1 MPVPDK
7 INIRFKALYREY
19 EARKLAKLSPAEQAE
34 ILAFDTLLKG
44 HVGRGILVFIALWAT
59 GMALFRWSTASEVSW
74 FEAAVLSLMMMGA
87 IGVGL
92 LSAWF
97 GHARFTPSIKLFFST
112 LSLAIAGGVV
122 GGTIGRF
129 VKHGFDGFAG
139 FESIESFSGSELS
152 RAYLPVLIGGLIA
165 GLIYFALLMM
175 IVQFRRSQLQRRVEE
190 LAETAQQERLA
201 RQLTDARLK
210 LLQAQVEPHF
220 LFNTLASVQQL
231 ADARA
236 PEAAALVSQLITF
249 LRSGLSG
256 LREES
261 STLQREFRMVDAYLA
276 IMKTRM
282 DSRLVYRLELP
293 AELASQPVPPA
304 MLISLVENAIKHGLE
319 PYPAGGEIVIA
330 ASIQSGQLRVVV
342 ADNGRGMEARVA
354 VDSMKAGDHEGGG
367 LGLANVRERL
377 AALYGA
383 AASLE
388 TINHNLHGFT
398 SILHLPGP
406 PARAVPET
414 VSRKSG
420 K

>member
-1 MPVPDK
+1 MPVLDK
-7 INIRFKALYREY
+7 IKIRFKALYREY
-19 EARKLAKLSPAEQAE
+19 EARKLAKLSPTEQAE

-44 HVGRGILVFIALWAT
+44 HVGTGILVFIALWAT
-59 GMALFRWSTASEVSW
+59 GMALFRWSTESEVSW
-74 FEAAVLSLMMMGA
+74 FEAAVLSLMMIGA
-87 IGVGL
+87 IGMGL

-129 VKHGFDGFAG
+129 AKHGFNGFAG
-139 FESIESFSGSELS
+139 LESVESFSGSELS
-152 RAYLPVLIGGLIA
+152 RAYLPVLMGGLIA

-175 IVQFRRSQLQRRVEE
+175 IVQFRRSQLQRRIEE

-231 ADARA
+231 AEARA
-236 PEAAALVSQLITF
+236 PDAATLVSQLITF

-261 STLQREFRMVDAYLA
+261 STLQREFQMVDAYLA

-293 AELASQPVPPA
+293 ADLASQPVPPA

-319 PYPAGGEIVIA
+319 PYPPGGEIVIT
-330 ASIQSGQLRVVV
+330 ASAPSGQLRVVV
-342 ADNGRGMEARVA
+342 ADNGRGIEARVA
-354 VDSMKAGDHEGGG
+354 VNPMKADSHEGGG
-367 LGLANVRERL
+367 LGLANIRERL

-383 AASLE
+383 SASLE
-388 TINHNLHGFT
+388 TINHKLHGFT
-398 SILHLPGP
+398 SILHLPGS
-406 PARAVPET
+406 ALVAVPET
-414 VSRKSG
+414 VSGKSG

>member
-1 MPVPDK
+1 MPVLDK
-7 INIRFKALYREY
+7 IKIRLKALYREY
-19 EARKLAKLSPAEQAE
+19 EARKLAKLSSAEQTE

-44 HVGRGILVFIALWAT
+44 HVGTGILVFIALWAT
-59 GMALFRWSTASEVSW
+59 GMVLFRWSTESEVSW
-74 FEAAVLSLMMMGA
+74 FEAAVLSLMMIGA
-87 IGVGL
+87 IGMGL

-139 FESIESFSGSELS
+139 FESFSGSELS
-152 RAYLPVLIGGLIA
+152 RAYLPVLMGGLIA

-175 IVQFRRSQLQRRVEE
+175 IVQFRRSQLQRRIEE

-293 AELASQPVPPA
+293 ADLASQPVPPA

-319 PYPAGGEIVIA
+319 PYPPGGEIVIT
-330 ASIQSGQLRVVV
+330 ASAPSGQLRVVV

-354 VDSMKAGDHEGGG
+354 VNSMKADSHEGGG
-367 LGLANVRERL
+367 LGLANIRERL

-383 AASLE
+383 SASLE
-388 TINHNLHGFT
+388 TINHKLHGFT
-398 SILHLPGP
+398 SILHLPGS
-406 PARAVPET
+406 ALVAVPET
-414 VSRKSG
+414 VSGKSG

>member
-1 MPVPDK
+1 MPVLDK
-7 INIRFKALYREY
+7 IKIRFKALYREY
-19 EARKLAKLSPAEQAE
+19 EARKLAKLSSAEQAE

-44 HVGRGILVFIALWAT
+44 RVGGGILVFIALWAT

-97 GHARFTPSIKLFFST
+97 GHARFTPSIKLFFTT

-139 FESIESFSGSELS
+139 FESFSGSELS

-175 IVQFRRSQLQRRVEE
+175 IVQFRRSQLQRRIAE

-231 ADARA
+231 AEARA

-319 PYPAGGEIVIA
+319 PYPPGGEIVIT
-330 ASIQSGQLRVVV
+330 ASVQSGQLRVVV
-342 ADNGRGMEARVA
+342 ADNGRGMEAVKP
-354 VDSMKAGDHEGGG
+354 VKAGGHEGGG
-367 LGLANVRERL
+367 LGLANIRERL

-388 TINHNLHGFT
+388 TINHTLHGFT

-406 PARAVPET
+406 ASRAVPET
-414 VSRKSG
+414 VSGKSG

>member
-1 MPVPDK
+1 MPVLDK
-7 INIRFKALYREY
+7 IKIRFKALYREY
-19 EARKLAKLSPAEQAE
+19 EARKLAKLSPTEQAE

-44 HVGRGILVFIALWAT
+44 HVGTGILVFIALWAT
-59 GMALFRWSTASEVSW
+59 GMALFRWSTESEVSW
-74 FEAAVLSLMMMGA
+74 FEAAVLSLMMIGA
-87 IGVGL
+87 IGMGL

-129 VKHGFDGFAG
+129 AKHGFDGFAG
-139 FESIESFSGSELS
+139 FESFSGSELS
-152 RAYLPVLIGGLIA
+152 RAYLPVLMGGLIA

-175 IVQFRRSQLQRRVEE
+175 IVQFRRSQLQRRIAE

-231 ADARA
+231 AEARA
-236 PEAAALVSQLITF
+236 PDAAALVSQLITF

-261 STLQREFRMVDAYLA
+261 STLQREFQMVDAYLA

-319 PYPAGGEIVIA
+319 PYPPGGEIVIT
-330 ASIQSGQLRVVV
+330 ASAQSGQLRVVV
-342 ADNGRGMEARVA
+342 ADNGRGIEARVA
-354 VDSMKAGDHEGGG
+354 VNPMKADSHEGGG
-367 LGLANVRERL
+367 LGLANIRERL

-383 AASLE
+383 SASLE
-388 TINHNLHGFT
+388 TINHKLHGFT
-398 SILHLPGP
+398 SILHLPGS
-406 PARAVPET
+406 ALVAVPET
-414 VSRKSG
+414 VSGKSG

>member
-1 MPVPDK
+1 MPVLDK
-7 INIRFKALYREY
+7 IKIRLKALYREY
-19 EARKLAKLSPAEQAE
+19 EARKLAKLSSAEQTE

-44 HVGRGILVFIALWAT
+44 HVGTGILVFIALWAT
-59 GMALFRWSTASEVSW
+59 GMVLFRWSTESEVSW
-74 FEAAVLSLMMMGA
+74 FEAAVLSLMMIGA
-87 IGVGL
+87 IGMGL

-139 FESIESFSGSELS
+139 FESFSGTELS
-152 RAYLPVLIGGLIA
+152 RAYLPVLMGGLIA

-175 IVQFRRSQLQRRVEE
+175 IVQFRRSQLQRRIEE

-293 AELASQPVPPA
+293 ADLASQPVPPA

-319 PYPAGGEIVIA
+319 PYPPGGEIVIT
-330 ASIQSGQLRVVV
+330 ASAPSGQLRVVV

-354 VDSMKAGDHEGGG
+354 VNSMKADSHEGGG
-367 LGLANVRERL
+367 LGLANIRERL

-383 AASLE
+383 SASLE
-388 TINHNLHGFT
+388 TINHKLHGFT
-398 SILHLPGP
+398 SILHLPGS
-406 PARAVPET
+406 ALVAVPET
-414 VSRKSG
+414 VSGKSG

>member
-1 MPVPDK
+1 MPVLEK
-7 INIRFKALYREY
+7 IKIRLKALYREY
-19 EARKLAKLSPAEQAE
+19 EARKLAKLSSAEQTE

-44 HVGRGILVFIALWAT
+44 HVGTGILVFIALWAT
-59 GMALFRWSTASEVSW
+59 GMVLFRWSTESEVSW
-74 FEAAVLSLMMMGA
+74 FEAAVLSLMMIGA
-87 IGVGL
+87 IGMGL

-139 FESIESFSGSELS
+139 FESFSGSELS
-152 RAYLPVLIGGLIA
+152 RAYLPVLMGGLIA

-175 IVQFRRSQLQRRVEE
+175 IVQFRRSQLQRRIEE

-293 AELASQPVPPA
+293 ADLASQPVPPA

-319 PYPAGGEIVIA
+319 PYPPGGEIVIT
-330 ASIQSGQLRVVV
+330 ASAPSGQLRVVV

-354 VDSMKAGDHEGGG
+354 VNSMKADSHEGGG
-367 LGLANVRERL
+367 LGLANIRERL

-383 AASLE
+383 SASLE
-388 TINHNLHGFT
+388 TINHKLHGFT
-398 SILHLPGP
+398 SILHLPGS
-406 PARAVPET
+406 ALVAVPET
-414 VSRKSG
+414 VSGKSG

>member
-1 MPVPDK
+1 MPVLDK
-7 INIRFKALYREY
+7 IKIRFKALYREY
-19 EARKLAKLSPAEQAE
+19 EARKLAKLSPTEQAE

-44 HVGRGILVFIALWAT
+44 HVGTGILVFIALWAT
-59 GMALFRWSTASEVSW
+59 GMALFRWSTESEVSW
-74 FEAAVLSLMMMGA
+74 FEAAVLSLMMIGA
-87 IGVGL
+87 IGMGL

-129 VKHGFDGFAG
+129 AKHGFDGFAG
-139 FESIESFSGSELS
+139 FESFSGSELS
-152 RAYLPVLIGGLIA
+152 RAYLPVLMGGLIA

-175 IVQFRRSQLQRRVEE
+175 IVQFRRRQLQRRIEE
-190 LAETAQQERLA
+190 LAETAQQERVA

-231 ADARA
+231 AEARA

-261 STLQREFRMVDAYLA
+261 STLQREFQMVDAYLA

-293 AELASQPVPPA
+293 ADLASQPVPPA

-319 PYPAGGEIVIA
+319 PYPPGGEIVIT
-330 ASIQSGQLRVVV
+330 ASAQSGQLRVVV
-342 ADNGRGMEARVA
+342 ADNGRGIEARVA
-354 VDSMKAGDHEGGG
+354 VNPMKADSHEGGG
-367 LGLANVRERL
+367 LGLANIRERL

-383 AASLE
+383 SASLE
-388 TINHNLHGFT
+388 TINHKLHGFT
-398 SILHLPGP
+398 SILHLPGS
-406 PARAVPET
+406 ALVAVPET
-414 VSRKSG
+414 VSGKSG

>member
-1 MPVPDK
+1 MPVLDK
-7 INIRFKALYREY
+7 IKIRLKALYREY
-19 EARKLAKLSPAEQAE
+19 EARKLAKLSSAEQTE

-44 HVGRGILVFIALWAT
+44 HVGTGILVFIALWAT
-59 GMALFRWSTASEVSW
+59 GMVLFRWSTESEVSW
-74 FEAAVLSLMMMGA
+74 FEAAVLSLMMIGA
-87 IGVGL
+87 IGMGL

-129 VKHGFDGFAG
+129 TKHGFDGFAG
-139 FESIESFSGSELS
+139 FESFSGSELS
-152 RAYLPVLIGGLIA
+152 RAYLPVLMGGLIA

-175 IVQFRRSQLQRRVEE
+175 IVQFRRSQLQRRNEE
-190 LAETAQQERLA
+190 LAETAQQERVA

-231 ADARA
+231 AEARA
-236 PEAAALVSQLITF
+236 PEAAELVSQLITF

-293 AELASQPVPPA
+293 ADLASQPVPPA

-319 PYPAGGEIVIA
+319 PYPPGGEIVIT
-330 ASIQSGQLRVVV
+330 ASAPSGQLRVVV
-342 ADNGRGMEARVA
+342 ADNGRGMDARVA
-354 VDSMKAGDHEGGG
+354 VNPMKAGCHEGGG
-367 LGLANVRERL
+367 LGLANIRERL

-383 AASLE
+383 SASLE
-388 TINHNLHGFT
+388 TINHKLHGFT
-398 SILHLPGP
+398 SILHLPGS
-406 PARAVPET
+406 ALVAVPET
-414 VSRKSG
+414 VSGKSG